1 MLHLETVDAST
12 LVLIKKLQP
21 LPILKEFSLVGG
33 TALALKF
40 GHRTSID
47 IDLFQPG
54 EEFQSQIIYQS
65 IQENF
70 NGTKLGNLYTF
81 GVFLTIEDVK
91 TDLIKHPFPLLKNP
105 DEEDGIRMFSLDDIG
120 AMKIAAIAQRG
131 EKKDFVDLFYLCK
144 NFKPLLSIFQDF
156 KKKYSLIE
164 TYHII
169 RSLQYFDEAEVSKM
183 PFMLDKSINWPTIK
197 TFFTK
202 EVNALT
208 KGNKF

>member
-1 MLHLETVDAST
+1 MLHLETVDATT
-12 LVLIKKLQP
+12 LVLIKKLQA

-54 EEFQSQIIYQS
+54 EEFQSQIIYQFVL
-65 IQENF
+65 ENF
-70 NGTKLGNLYTF
+70 KKTKLESSYPF
-81 GVFLTIEDVK
+81 GVFLTIENVK
-91 TDLIKHPFPLLKNP
+91 TDLIKHSFPLLKTP
-105 DEEDGIRMFSLDDIG
+105 EVVDGIRMFSLEDIG

-131 EKKDFVDLFYLCK
+131 EKKDFVDLYYLCK

-164 TYHII
+164 VYHII

-183 PFMLDKSINWPTIK
+183 PFMLDKSIKWPTIK

-208 KGNKF
+208 KGDKF